1 MEGIFRSLRSINI
14 NFLLFISGYPTLTN
28 VLNCAFNRTN
38 QMTPRLNQL
47 LAAVLGGF
55 PFYFYANE
63 MPILS
68 HTLVTA
74 IEALW
79 CRYQKDP
86 DYDST
91 QHRRLKSIPFA
102 KIMYIFGGAYMYAG
116 RLFHPWLAPKFLHR
130 LIELITNH
138 QWVMKL
144 WWCFP
149 NMSLCTNRNSLNC
162 FRFDYIAERIHDK
175 WIHDA
180 AAIVQIAT
188 HNWNSIDL

>member
-1 MEGIFRSLRSINI
+1 MI
-14 NFLLFISGYPTLTN
+14 
-28 VLNCAFNRTN
+28 
-38 QMTPRLNQL
+38 PRLNQCV
-47 LAAVLGGF
+47 AAVLGGC

-79 CRYQKDP
+79 FRYQKDA
-86 DYDST
+86 DSNIMAL
-91 QHRRLKSIPFA
+91 RYIKSIPFS

-138 QWVMKL
+138 
-144 WWCFP
+144 
-149 NMSLCTNRNSLNC
+149 R
-162 FRFDYIAERIHDK
+162 
-175 WIHDA
+175 
-180 AAIVQIAT
+180 
-188 HNWNSIDL
+188 